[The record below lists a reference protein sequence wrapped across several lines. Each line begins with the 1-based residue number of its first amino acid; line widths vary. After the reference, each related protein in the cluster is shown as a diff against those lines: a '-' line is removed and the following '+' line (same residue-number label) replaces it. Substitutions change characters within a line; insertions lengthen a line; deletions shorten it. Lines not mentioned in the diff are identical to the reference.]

1 MIISH
6 KYKFIFLKTRKTGGT
21 SIEIAL
27 SKFCGDKDIITPI
40 FPEDEMIRK
49 ELGYRGPQNYFIS
62 YARYSFKDL
71 KNRVLH
77 GEKKKFYNH
86 IPACKVLKCVGI
98 KVWNSYYK
106 FCFERNPWDKS
117 ISRYY
122 WDTEKY
128 KLNQP
133 YEEYILT
140 LSKKFIS
147 CYEIYTINGQI
158 AVDKVGLYENLN
170 EEIDM
175 IGQKI
180 GLPEKLVLPRAKG
193 AYRKDKRP
201 YQDLIVDRER
211 EYVRNICKNEIQL
224 FGYKF

>member
-1 MIISH
+1 M
-6 KYKFIFLKTRKTGGT
+6 
-21 SIEIAL
+21 
-27 SKFCGDKDIITPI
+27 
-40 FPEDEMIRK
+40 
-49 ELGYRGPQNYFIS
+49 
-62 YARYSFKDL
+62 
-71 KNRVLH
+71 
-77 GEKKKFYNH
+77 
-86 IPACKVLKCVGI
+86 GI

-158 AVDKVGLYENLN
+158 N

-201 YQDLIVDRER
+201 YQDLIGDRER